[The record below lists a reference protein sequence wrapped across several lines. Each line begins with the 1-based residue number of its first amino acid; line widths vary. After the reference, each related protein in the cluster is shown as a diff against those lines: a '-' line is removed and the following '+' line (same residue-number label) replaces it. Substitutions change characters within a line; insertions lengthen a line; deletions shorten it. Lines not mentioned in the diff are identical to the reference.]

1 MSAFMYALRA
11 ADTKMQVSI
20 FLKFS
25 GIQGKLEE
33 QANAFV
39 SKARHYIKLEK
50 DFSWSHQEQGRLE
63 SSI

>member
-39 SKARHYIKLEK
+39 SKARQKASCHL
-50 DFSWSHQEQGRLE
+50 
-63 SSI
+63 